1 MWARRDPAKCVT
13 QQDRQGEGEES
24 RQNEVKLRGAVDGGE
39 LLDALARAVDV
50 GQCTWLYE
58 DDHQL
63 NESTLDGP

>member
-1 MWARRDPAKCVT
+1 MQAGRDPAT
-13 QQDRQGEGEES
+13 YAMQQDRQGEGEES

-50 GQCTWLYE
+50 GQCTWLYA